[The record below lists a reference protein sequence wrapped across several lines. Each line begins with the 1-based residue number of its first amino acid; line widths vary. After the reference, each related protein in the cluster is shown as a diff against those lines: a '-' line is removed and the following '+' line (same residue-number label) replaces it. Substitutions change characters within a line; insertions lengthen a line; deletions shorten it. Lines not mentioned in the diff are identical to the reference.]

1 MKLLPLYQLVK
12 PRITNTFHS
21 RSIYL
26 SAKRL
31 ALTTFKL
38 SDIGEGINEV
48 ELLKWEKNVGDQVE
62 EMESV
67 CTVQSDKAAV
77 EITSRYT
84 GTVKKLYVNEGD
96 TIKIGSPLMD
106 IDTVDEV
113 QENNINDPSSN
124 FGNEKRHFSTIVK
137 SISLPFK
144 TLENEMRTFSTSTP
158 KGAEKDDDVV
168 EVKLDMIGAAMSK
181 SMTASLQVPHV
192 TIGEQADLTG
202 LRALYKSLRENPPKS
217 AADEEGLEPV
227 KVTITPFVIKA
238 LSLALEKVPIMNSK
252 FNGDSY
258 LLFKNHNISVA
269 INSKYG
275 LVVPNIKNVNKLTV
289 RQIQR
294 ELNRLQ
300 ESANNRKLA
309 MADIRGGTCA
319 LSNLGPIGGTY
330 VMPRLFDGQATI
342 VAMGRP
348 MEKAVP
354 VPLPK
359 SESGKEDFKLE
370 LRSVCNIAVT
380 SDHRHLDGATI
391 ATFAVHFRLLLQDTE
406 ELKKHF

>member
-1 MKLLPLYQLVK
+1 MKLLSLFQLVK

-21 RSIYL
+21 RSIYQ

-113 QENNINDPSSN
+113 PENNINDRSSN
-124 FGNEKRHFSTIVK
+124 FGNEKRNYSTLVK
-137 SISLPFK
+137 NRNLPIE
-144 TLENEMRTFSTSTP
+144 TLENEKRTFSSTA
-158 KGAEKDDDVV
+158 KGAEEKKDDDVV
-168 EVKLDMIGAAMSK
+168 EVKLDMIGAAMAK

-192 TIGEQADLTG
+192 TIGEQADMTG
-202 LRALYKSLRENPPKS
+202 LKALYKSLRENPPKS
-217 AADEEGLEPV
+217 AAEEGLEPV
-227 KVTITPFVIKA
+227 KVTITPFIIKA

-258 LLFKNHNISVA
+258 LLYKNHNISVA

-300 ESANNRKLA
+300 ESANSRKLG
-309 MADIRGGTCA
+309 MADIRGGTCS

-348 MEKAVP
+348 LDKAVP
-354 VPLPK
+354 
-359 SESGKEDFKLE
+359 EDFRLE
-370 LRSVCNIAVT
+370 LRSFCNLAVT

-391 ATFAVHFRLLLQDTE
+391 ATFAVHLRLLLQDTE
-406 ELKKHF
+406 ELRKHF

>member
-1 MKLLPLYQLVK
+1 M
-12 PRITNTFHS
+12 
-21 RSIYL
+21 SIYL

-113 QENNINDPSSN
+113 HENNNNDPSSN
-124 FGNEKRHFSTIVK
+124 FGNEKRYFSTLVK
-137 SISLPFK
+137 NRNLTFK
-144 TLENEMRTFSTSTP
+144 NLENERKFSTSTP
-158 KGAEKDDDVV
+158 KGAEEKKDDDVV

-202 LRALYKSLRENPPKS
+202 LRALYRSLRENPPKS

-227 KVTITPFVIKA
+227 KVTITPFIIKA

-300 ESANNRKLA
+300 EGANNRKLS
-309 MADIRGGTCA
+309 MADIKGGTCS

-330 VMPRLFDGQATI
+330 VIPRLFDGQATI

-348 MEKAVP
+348 MDKAVP

-370 LRSVCNIAVT
+370 LRSFCNIGVT